1 MIARLHGK
9 LLEKSAE
16 GVVVGVG
23 GVGLFV
29 TVPASTL
36 YSLPDPGAMVD
47 LFVHTH
53 IRENTIQLI
62 GFTSRHEREAF
73 QALLN
78 ITGIGPRLGV
88 TILSGIDVDAL
99 YDAIVRQD
107 TERLQAVPGVGRKLA
122 ARIIVE
128 LKDKVPSEQVK
139 ICGRSFR
146 AAKGGHAILD
156 VLSALVNLGYKK
168 SEAEKVLGTVLEREF
183 RDKEIRV
190 EELLRASLR
199 YLTQGLGR
207 RTV

>member
-1 MIARLHGK
+1 
-9 LLEKSAE
+9 
-16 GVVVGVG
+16 
-23 GVGLFV
+23 
-29 TVPASTL
+29 
-36 YSLPDPGAMVD
+36 MVD